1 MRKRKRFKFF
11 NSLIIAAAIL
21 FLMALFKNEINNASF
36 SKWFNFDLIVKYLF
50 LFFGIISGISAFDI
64 FNGYLKKS
72 LSIGITRTKVFIDY
86 TLIVLEII
94 VVIVLGLVY
103 YYTWILI
110 IYQKMEFL
118 KLLDLW
124 FLILSVLIS
133 SFLGFVLGMIR
144 FKSFFAFVG
153 IIAYNVFVLFS
164 QANIFVNIIL
174 SLVVF
179 ALFAV
184 NYQMIKKKGL

>member
-1 MRKRKRFKFF
+1 MRRKKRFKFF
-11 NSLIIAAAIL
+11 NYLIIAATIL
-21 FLMALFKNEINNASF
+21 FLMALFKNEISSTS
-36 SKWFNFDLIVKYLF
+36 SKWFSFDMIVKYVF

-72 LSIGITRTKVFIDY
+72 LSIGITRTKVFIEY
-86 TLIVLEII
+86 TLLVLEII
-94 VVIVLGLVY
+94 IVIVLGLVY
-103 YYTWILI
+103 YYTWVLI

-118 KLLDLW
+118 KLLDFW
-124 FLILSVLIS
+124 FLVLSVLIS

-144 FKSFFAFVG
+144 FKSFLAFIA

-174 SLVVF
+174 TLVVF

>member
-1 MRKRKRFKFF
+1 MRRKKRFKFF
-11 NSLIIAAAIL
+11 NYLIIAATIL
-21 FLMALFKNEINNASF
+21 FLMALFKNEISSTS
-36 SKWFNFDLIVKYLF
+36 SKWFTFDMIVKYVF

-72 LSIGITRTKVFIDY
+72 LSIGITRTKVFIEY
-86 TLIVLEII
+86 TLLVLEII
-94 VVIVLGLVY
+94 IVIVLGLVY
-103 YYTWILI
+103 YYTWVLI

-118 KLLDLW
+118 KLLDFW
-124 FLILSVLIS
+124 FLVLSVLIS

-144 FKSFFAFVG
+144 FKSFLAFIA

-174 SLVVF
+174 TLVVF

>member
-1 MRKRKRFKFF
+1 M
-11 NSLIIAAAIL
+11 
-21 FLMALFKNEINNASF
+21 
-36 SKWFNFDLIVKYLF
+36 DY
-50 LFFGIISGISAFDI
+50 
-64 FNGYLKKS
+64 
-72 LSIGITRTKVFIDY
+72 RTKVLLNI
-86 TLIVLEII
+86 LIVLEII
-94 VVIVLGLVY
+94 IVIVLGLVY
-103 YYTWILI
+103 YYTWVLI

-118 KLLDLW
+118 KLLDFW
-124 FLILSVLIS
+124 FLVLSVLIS

-144 FKSFFAFVG
+144 FKSFLAFIA

-174 SLVVF
+174 TLVVF